1 MQPSLSHRKFFTR
14 DAGDLGLR
22 GAELASKANVRQTGL
37 GQNGVSVGETAV
49 SWMRIGSI

>member
-1 MQPSLSHRKFFTR
+1 MQPSLSPRKFFAR

-22 GAELASKANVRQTGL
+22 GAELASKANIRQTDV

-49 SWMRIGSI
+49 SSMRIDSI